1 MELELLDISD
11 LSNQYIRVSKEVEQ
25 SIIEGNYKNVFAIDQ
40 SIHDAFYKYYL
51 NKFEDTIRFQIAR
64 SSEKS
69 FDSLR
74 ISDAIQLLNLGDVN
88 QLKDFIRYETESN
101 ENREIDWKIVGDRLQ
116 FTAVF
121 LINLDR

>member
-11 LSNQYIRVSKEVEQ
+11 LSNQFIRVSKEVEQ
-25 SIIEGNYKNVFAIDQ
+25 SIIEGNYKNVFSIDQ

-51 NKFEDTIRFQIAR
+51 NKFEDTVRFQIAR

-74 ISDAIQLLNLGDVN
+74 LTDATQLLNLKNID
-88 QLKDFIRYETESN
+88 QLKDFIRYETESI
-101 ENREIDWKIVGDRLQ
+101 ENREIDWKIIGDRLH
-116 FTAVF
+116 FIPV
-121 LINLDR
+121 

>member
-11 LSNQYIRVSKEVEQ
+11 LSNQFIRVSKEVEQ
-25 SIIEGNYKNVFAIDQ
+25 SIIEGNYKNVFSIDQ

-74 ISDAIQLLNLGDVN
+74 IIDAIQLLNLSDVN
-88 QLKDFIRYETESN
+88 QLKDFIRYETESI
-101 ENREIDWKIVGDRLQ
+101 ENREIDWKIIGDRLH
-116 FTAVF
+116 FIAV
-121 LINLDR
+121 

>member
-25 SIIEGNYKNVFAIDQ
+25 SIIEGNYKNVFSIDQ

-74 ISDAIQLLNLGDVN
+74 TSDAIQLLNLTDVN
-88 QLKDFIRYETESN
+88 QLKDFIRYETDSI
-101 ENREIDWKIVGDRLQ
+101 ENREIDWKIVGDRLH
-116 FTAVF
+116 FIAV
-121 LINLDR
+121 IYC